1 MQRGALR
8 QMSAGDQV
16 LMVHEDQKT
25 FLVELNP
32 GKVFSTHKGAVAHD
46 DLIGQPF
53 GTQIVNSSGAPVFAI
68 RPIWV
73 ERMMKVNRRTNIMYP
88 KDVAYLL
95 ARMGVG
101 AGDRVVELGAGSGAM
116 TMALAHAVRPG
127 GCIYSYDRRP
137 EFLELAASNCAR
149 AGVGEDEVEFRLR
162 VEGEGLE
169 ADVDAVM
176 CDIPEPWEEMGAAYD
191 ALTGSGRFAAAT
203 PTFNQ
208 AERVA
213 ACLAGGGFAMVQTH
227 EVLVREILARPGR
240 TRPAHR
246 MVGHTQ
252 ILTTGVK
259 VFARQP
265 DDDPEPDE
273 DLKLDSDPEPGEGM
287 SPINGPETTE
297 DPETIEDPE
306 PTEGPE
312 PTEDPQD
319 R

>member
-16 LMVHEDQKT
+16 LMVHEDQRT
-25 FLVELNP
+25 FLVELSP
-32 GKVFSTHKGAVAHD
+32 GKIFSTHKGAVAHD
-46 DLIGQPF
+46 DLIGRPF
-53 GTQIVNSSGAPVFAI
+53 GTQILNSAGASVFAI

-88 KDVAYLL
+88 KDVAYLV
-95 ARMGVG
+95 ARLGIG

-127 GCIYSYDRRP
+127 GRVYSYDRR
-137 EFLELAASNCAR
+137 EDFLELAASNCAK

-162 VEGEGLE
+162 VAGENLE
-169 ADVDAVM
+169 ANIDAVM
-176 CDIPEPWEEMGAAYD
+176 CDIPEPWEEMGAAFD
-191 ALTGSGRFAAAT
+191 ALEGSGRFAAAT

-213 ACLAGGGFAMVQTH
+213 ACLAGGGFAMVQST
-227 EVLVREILARPGR
+227 EILVREILARPGR

-259 VFARQP
+259 VFPRQL
-265 DDDPEPDE
+265 DE
-273 DLKLDSDPEPGEGM
+273 ELEQE
-287 SPINGPETTE
+287 
-297 DPETIEDPE
+297 
-306 PTEGPE
+306 
-312 PTEDPQD
+312 
-319 R
+319 

>member
-16 LMVHEDQKT
+16 LLVHEDQKT
-25 FLVELNP
+25 FLVELTP
-32 GKVFSTHKGAVAHD
+32 GRTFSTHKGAVAHD
-46 DLIGQPF
+46 KLIGQPY
-53 GTQIVNSSGAPVFAI
+53 GTQIVNSAGAPVFAL

-73 ERMMKVNRRTNIMYP
+73 ERMMKVDRRTNIMYP

-95 ARMGVG
+95 ARLGLG
-101 AGDRVVELGAGSGAM
+101 AGDRVVELGSGSGAM

-127 GCIYSYDRRP
+127 GRIYSYDRR
-137 EFLELAASNCAR
+137 EDFLELAARNCAR

-162 VEGEGLE
+162 IDGEDLE
-169 ADVDAVM
+169 AEVDAVT
-176 CDIPEPWEEMGAAYD
+176 CDIPEPWQEMGAAHA
-191 ALTGSGRFAAAT
+191 ALVGSGRFAAAT

-213 ACLAGGGFAMVQTH
+213 ACLAGGGFAMVQTT

-252 ILTTGVK
+252 ILTTAVK
-259 VFARQP
+259 VFAQQP
-265 DDDPEPDE
+265 DESPEP
-273 DLKLDSDPEPGEGM
+273 
-287 SPINGPETTE
+287 
-297 DPETIEDPE
+297 
-306 PTEGPE
+306 
-312 PTEDPQD
+312 Q
-319 R
+319 

>member
-16 LMVHEDQKT
+16 LMVYEDQRT

-32 GKVFSTHKGAVAHD
+32 GKIFSTHKGAVAHD
-46 DLIGQPF
+46 DLIGRPF
-53 GTQIVNSSGAPVFAI
+53 GTQIVNSAGAPVFAI

-95 ARMGVG
+95 ARLGLG

-127 GCIYSYDRRP
+127 GRVYSYDRRQD
-137 EFLELAASNCAR
+137 FLELAASNCAK

-162 VEGEGLE
+162 VAGEDLE

-176 CDIPEPWEEMGAAYD
+176 CDIPEPWEEMGAAHD
-191 ALTGSGRFAAAT
+191 ALVGSGRFAAAT

-213 ACLAGGGFAMVQTH
+213 ACLAGGGFAMVQTA

-259 VFARQP
+259 VFAAPP
-265 DDDPEPDE
+265 D
-273 DLKLDSDPEPGEGM
+273 
-287 SPINGPETTE
+287 
-297 DPETIEDPE
+297 
-306 PTEGPE
+306 EGPE
-312 PTEDPQD
+312 QQ
-319 R
+319 